1 MTSQMSTKM
10 PSEEYSPN
18 SPLFYFSKQLQLG
31 SLFGL
36 GDFLL
41 SENVTFHVWK
51 DCTYSVIAETL
62 FR

>member
-1 MTSQMSTKM
+1 M

-62 FR
+62 CR